1 MNTLVLNFDDDL
13 FKKLN
18 EFARKNKINLVDYT
32 KNLLL
37 DEMLQLEDLD
47 PETLETIKDFE
58 ARELNGT
65 LKTLS
70 HDEVKRIL
78 NLWPIQ

>member
-78 NLWPIQ
+78 NL